1 MDEELKIVCINVDVD
16 VVLKWFNVVLSDIEV
31 VIIEKENSLLW
42 IDNIV

>member
-31 VIIEKENSLLW
+31 VIIEKENSLLC